1 MKYLKSLTVIG
12 VLCFAFGCEGGFV
25 EHDLLDGK
33 MSKASA
39 QQENVVVICVPPSN
53 GNPYLKLAP
62 LGGEMCPQRHIALD
76 WCGLA
81 KQ

>member
-1 MKYLKSLTVIG
+1 MKTLIIKTLATWVVVHCG
-12 VLCFAFGCEGGFV
+12 DGGFV

-62 LGGEMCPQRHIALD
+62 LGGEMCPQGHIALD